1 MEFLIIAGDQE
12 TMGFVEGVILG
23 WTVPQMVFEV
33 SDWRIIIVSNLG
45 RKCREQNKKERTS
58 VLCPFLRKS

>member
-12 TMGFVEGVILG
+12 TTGFAEGVVLG
-23 WTVPQMVFEV
+23 WTVAQMVFEV
-33 SDWRIIIVSNLG
+33 NDWRTITVSNLG
-45 RKCREQNKKERTS
+45 RKYREQNKKERTS

>member
-12 TMGFVEGVILG
+12 TMGFAEGVVLG
-23 WTVPQMVFEV
+23 WTVAQMVFEV
-33 SDWRIIIVSNLG
+33 NDWRTIIVSNLG

-58 VLCPFLRKS
+58 VLSPFLRKP

>member
-12 TMGFVEGVILG
+12 TLGFADSVILG
-23 WTVPQMVFEV
+23 WTVAHMVFEV
-33 SDWRIIIVSNLG
+33 SNWRTITVSNLG

-58 VLCPFLRKS
+58 VLSPFLRKS

>member
-12 TMGFVEGVILG
+12 TMGFAEGVVLG
-23 WTVPQMVFEV
+23 WTVAQMVFEV
-33 SDWRIIIVSNLG
+33 NDWRTITASNLG

-58 VLCPFLRKS
+58 VLSPFLRKP